1 MPALYAV
8 QCYSHKIWECR
19 HLVHPYDVESMRLC
33 SGLASSARVHMF
45 SIQILCRVSPSEP
58 WCCGHVGGSIG
69 INIGK
74 GVGVRVGRCIG
85 RGIGEGVEMT
95 MMIQQ

>member
-1 MPALYAV
+1 MGGLHIQNWV
-8 QCYSHKIWECR
+8 ECR
-19 HLVHPYDVESMRLC
+19 HLVHPYDVESTLLC
-33 SGLASSARVHMF
+33 SSLASSSRVCMF
-45 SIQILCRVSPSEP
+45 SIQILCRVSHSEP

-85 RGIGEGVEMT
+85 RGIGEDVET
-95 MMIQQ
+95 MMMIWQ